1 MNKQIL
7 ITAIIL
13 TLFAVIGGGLV
24 SLTEKNTSE
33 QIKIN
38 DKLALQK
45 TLNTILPATQY
56 DNDLTA
62 SVISVSANKLL
73 GTKQQSN
80 IYIARK
86 NNQATAFIFNAVAPD
101 GYNGNIYLLIGVF
114 ATGEIAGVRVVKHKE
129 TPGLGDAIEA
139 RRSDWIL
146 GFNQHSLNSLTNKQW
161 KVKRDG
167 GHFDQFTGAT
177 ITPRA
182 IVKATHNCL
191 LYFKQHQA
199 ELLQSANTVKTK
211 E

>member
-13 TLFAVIGGGLV
+13 TLFAIIGGGLV

-38 DKLALQK
+38 EKLALQK

-56 DNDLTA
+56 DNDLTS

-80 IYIARK
+80 VYIARK

-114 ATGEIAGVRVVKHKE
+114 STGEIAGVRVVKHKE

-146 GFNQHSLNSLTNKQW
+146 GFNQHSLTSLTNKQW

-182 IVKATHNCL
+182 IVKATYNSL
-191 LYFKQHQA
+191 LYFKQYQSA
-199 ELLQSANTVKTK
+199 LLQSANAVKIK